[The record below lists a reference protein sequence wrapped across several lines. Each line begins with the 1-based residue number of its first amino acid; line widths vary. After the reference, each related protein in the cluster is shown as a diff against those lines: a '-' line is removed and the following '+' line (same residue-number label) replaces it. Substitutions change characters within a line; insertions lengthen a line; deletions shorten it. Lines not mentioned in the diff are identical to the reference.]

1 MNFCFNFKN
10 HMQPLNNGLPKNFSD
25 KNMHLFLYR
34 ANFCFW
40 FFATK
45 LNQKHPKCTKAA

>member
-25 KNMHLFLYR
+25 K
-34 ANFCFW
+34 
-40 FFATK
+40 
-45 LNQKHPKCTKAA
+45 KHAFILV